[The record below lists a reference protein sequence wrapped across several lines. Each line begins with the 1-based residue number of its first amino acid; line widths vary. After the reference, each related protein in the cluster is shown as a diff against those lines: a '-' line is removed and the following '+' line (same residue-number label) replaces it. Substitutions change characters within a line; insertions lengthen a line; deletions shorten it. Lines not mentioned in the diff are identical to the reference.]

1 MELTSRMKMARFQT
15 FWIRMRKNKPLDE
28 SCKTGQTS
36 GTKMAFTLTKRT
48 SNHTLNKKLINRNHD
63 HIKSGNMVHT

>member
-28 SCKTGQTS
+28 IRKSGQTS
-36 GTKMAFTLTKRT
+36 GTKWHFARE
-48 SNHTLNKKLINRNHD
+48 LNYNGFHAQDKNDILLI
-63 HIKSGNMVHT
+63 T